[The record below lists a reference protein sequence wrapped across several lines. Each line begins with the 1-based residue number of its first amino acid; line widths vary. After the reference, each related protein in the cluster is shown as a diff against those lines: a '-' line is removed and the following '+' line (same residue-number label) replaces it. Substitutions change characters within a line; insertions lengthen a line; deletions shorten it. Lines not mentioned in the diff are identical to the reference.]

1 MPIVP
6 TGRYFTPSLIS
17 RAGQGAFEG
26 ALGGIDKIYAQDL
39 ARERLRAMRDARQF
53 RTAENTAGLQEGLI
67 PDPLNDLMAGGGGV
81 APRRSGG
88 SGRYSTSRERSAG
101 QPGPISRVDA
111 EAAAS
116 YQHALAVPD
125 RALREYQAAQS
136 DYLGAGGPPPRASV
150 RTERPDYEA
159 TPADMALA
167 LQRDASLEDEGTRRL
182 RAALF
187 EDQGGGGRVEITP
200 TVNEYREGLSSMSDG
215 MSRVAMETPE
225 WSSGREA
232 PEGIIPSRSEYRD
245 EMGYPE
251 GWSQDP
257 ISSFAKSLDDESV
270 DPRSAPPALQAIEES
285 IRTTKSPRDR
295 KLLER
300 AYGQLQRG
308 VALDAKAR
316 RSGNYEA
323 QMEAGT
329 QIEQAMGLLDEDLIS
344 AMGLAKPEFGM
355 DERFENLPDD
365 EKEYQRRMRM
375 YSELPI
381 SLEMTPGYEGIW
393 NPSVDIG
400 LASTTILDPSTL
412 SAIGSLADDGNPMA
426 KRMLGRL
433 GAEPVSAKE
442 AIKNGL
448 VGDVVE
454 YRSKLAAHINEEQQL
469 LKGAGVDED
478 ERAKAFL
485 LGLIRIH
492 GPDSF
497 SVDSADDMAMARGA
511 VDMHPSAQKTFLDQL
526 FHAKAQGGKEELEML
541 KAETA
546 GVTRRNVYTTAGGGR
561 NEDVKLLGIE
571 VDSLEALRKQRSLK
585 KFQRSDVEFT
595 PEKFPHLDDEIATLE
610 GEIDSTETRIEK
622 IRSRVY
628 PGEGG
633 GGGVP
638 VATQAE
644 LDEWKASPAG
654 RRVAALLDED
664 SDPPKAS
671 SKPKARKRSGRNQ
684 SLKPDMAKV
693 ANGFRVKTKGMTGM
707 DLRSEL
713 QSLYEKFHED
723 PRWDDAAMREVEGV
737 IESMLAEDRKATK
750 IKWSVGGRVINP

>member
-6 TGRYFTPSLIS
+6 TGHYWSPALRNMGT
-17 RAGQGAFEG
+17 QGFFEG
-26 ALGGIDKIYAQDL
+26 VLGGLDRVHAQDL
-39 ARERLRAMRDARQF
+39 ARERLRGLRDERQF
-53 RTAENTAGLQEGLI
+53 RTAERAGGLQGSLI
-67 PDPLNDLMAGGGGV
+67 QDPLAELMAGGGGGV
-81 APRRSGG
+81 PRRSGG
-88 SGRYSTSRERSAG
+88 GGRYSTARERSAG
-101 QPGPISRVDA
+101 QAGPISRVDA
-111 EAAAS
+111 EEAARH
-116 YQHALAVPD
+116 QHEIANAD
-125 RALREYQAAQS
+125 RLLREYQSAQS
-136 DYLGAGGPPPRASV
+136 DYLGAVEPRASV
-150 RTERPDYEA
+150 GAGRLDTQLEPGMGDV
-159 TPADMALA
+159 DMALA
-167 LQRDASLEDEGTRRL
+167 LQRDASLEDEGTRAL

-187 EDQGGGGRVEITP
+187 EGQGGDADVLLSP
-200 TVNEYREGLSSMSDG
+200 LVNEYREGLAGLPDDMA
-215 MSRVAMETPE
+215 RTPQ
-225 WSSGREA
+225 WSSAAADGL
-232 PEGIIPSRSEYRD
+232 IPSRAAYRD
-245 EMGYPE
+245 AMGVPE
-251 GWSQDP
+251 GWGQDP

-270 DPRSAPPALQAIEES
+270 DPRGAPPALQAIEES

-295 KLLER
+295 EALER

-329 QIEQAMGLLDEDLIS
+329 QIEQAMGLLDPNLVS
-344 AMGLAKPEFGM
+344 AMGFARPEFGAAF
-355 DERFENLPDD
+355 DENLP
-365 EKEYQRRMRM
+365 ESEVEYRRKMKM
-375 YSELPI
+375 YSALPI
-381 SLEMTPGYEGIW
+381 SLEMSPGYEGIW
-393 NPSVDIG
+393 NPAVDLG
-400 LASTTILDPSTL
+400 LAATTILDPSTL
-412 SAIGSLADDGNPMA
+412 SAIGSLSDDGNPMA
-426 KRMLGRL
+426 KRMLARL
-433 GAEPVSAKE
+433 GAEPISAQE
-442 AIKNGL
+442 AIKKGL

-454 YRSKLAAHINEEQQL
+454 FRSKLAAHLNEEQQL
-469 LKGAGVDED
+469 LKGAGVDDD

-485 LGLIRIH
+485 LGLIKIH

-497 SVDSADDMAMARGA
+497 SVDNPDDMAMARGA

-526 FHAKAQGGKEELEML
+526 FHAKAQGGKEELERL

-546 GVTRRNVYTTAGGGR
+546 GVTRRNVHITAGGGR
-561 NEDVKLLGIE
+561 NEDIKLLGIE
-571 VDSLEALRKQRSLK
+571 VDSLEKLRGLRSKK
-585 KFQRSDVEFT
+585 KFQRSAVEYT
-595 PEKFPHLDDEIATLE
+595 PEKFPHLDEEIATLE
-610 GEIDSTETRIEK
+610 REIRDTEAGIKE
-622 IRSRVY
+622 IRSRLY

-684 SLKPDMAKV
+684 NLKPDMAKV
-693 ANGFRVKTKGMTGM
+693 AKGFRVKTKGMTG
-707 DLRSEL
+707 DELRTEL
-713 QSLYEKFHED
+713 QSLYEKFDAD